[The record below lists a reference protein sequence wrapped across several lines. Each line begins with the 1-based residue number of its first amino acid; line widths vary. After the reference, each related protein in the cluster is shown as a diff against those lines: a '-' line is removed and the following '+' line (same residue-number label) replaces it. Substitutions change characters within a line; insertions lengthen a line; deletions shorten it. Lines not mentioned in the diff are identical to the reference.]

1 MSVYFTDVT
10 LQGCSL
16 IWGAFPWR
24 RSACPWVVTSWDE
37 SVQTCR
43 VGVPREWPRSRPPAG
58 CFLRWPWSILAQ
70 HRLFHS
76 PNDERISYLYSK
88 FIYSILKL
96 DIFLKK
102 LQNIPGPTVTQKI
115 LVIQLRPQLK
125 SLKEKYI
132 NLGSDLRLSIVLRKV
147 GDGEARVWNIE
158 DKGHIER
165 ELGSSNTLWR
175 NWWSRYQIATLLDK
189 FYNINS
195 KS

>member
-10 LQGCSL
+10 LHGCSL

-24 RSACPWVVTSWDE
+24 RSACPWVVTSGDE
-37 SVQTCR
+37 SVRTCR
-43 VGVPREWPRSRPPAG
+43 VGVPQEWPRSRPPAG
-58 CFLRWPWSILAQ
+58 CFQRWPWSILAQ

-76 PNDERISYLYSK
+76 PDDESVYLYSK

-102 LQNIPGPTVTQKI
+102 LRNIPGPTVTKNI
-115 LVIQLRPQLK
+115 LITQLK
-125 SLKEKYI
+125 SLKEKYMD
-132 NLGSDLRLSIVLRKV
+132 LRSDLRLSTALRKV

-158 DKGHIER
+158 DKGHKER

-175 NWWSRYQIATLLDK
+175 NWWSRYQIATTLYK
-189 FYNINS
+189 FSI
-195 KS
+195 